1 MAQIE
6 PQAIDEKT
14 IGTSEGQP
22 TLDDGLKET
31 GSIEPRID
39 PAKERILLAKLDLM
53 FTPVIMLVYL
63 SCFLDRSNI
72 GNVKVAGMPEDI
84 GASNQ
89 QFSTAVS
96 IFYATYVVFETPF
109 AILLKK
115 LTPRVLLSSLCIVW
129 SLTTI
134 FSGFIQNVGGLY
146 TSRLV
151 LGACEAGL
159 FPALTLY
166 LTTVYKRDELAKRVA
181 YLFSC
186 TALSGAFGG
195 LLAYALLQMDG
206 VAGYAGWRWVYIIE
220 GIFSV
225 VIAVAVWFG
234 LPTNPAEAWFL
245 SAEQKGIM
253 RIRQEQTAQYMG
265 SDELDWEE
273 IRIAFKDPKVYL
285 SAVIQ
290 FCQDIL
296 LYGFSTFLPAILKSA
311 GYNSLQSNYLTVPV
325 YMFGAIVF
333 IAAAVASDRLR
344 LRSPF
349 ILLANVFGIVGY
361 IVLLTVPSNNG
372 VRYFATFLCAVA
384 VYNGPGLNVTWIN
397 VNVAPHYRR
406 ATSIGVQQTIANTAG
421 IVAGQ
426 IYRTSPYKLG
436 HSFSLGALCLA
447 QVMVVVKMFYIRWW
461 NTRKEKIARG
471 EIEDTRKYKT
481 GDRELDFKYHL

>member
-1 MAQIE
+1 MADVANQL
-6 PQAIDEKT
+6 PVDEKAVDAM
-14 IGTSEGQP
+14 GNAEKDV
-22 TLDDGLKET
+22 LHEV
-31 GSIEPRID
+31 GSMEPEID
-39 PAKERILLAKLDLM
+39 PHKEKILLAKLDLF

-84 GASNQ
+84 GASDQ

-96 IFYATYVVFETPF
+96 IFYATYVTFETPF

-115 LTPRVLLSSLCIVW
+115 LTPRLLLTSLCVVW

-134 FSGFIQNVGGLY
+134 FSGFIHNVGGLY
-146 TSRLV
+146 ASRLV

-159 FPALTLY
+159 FPSLTLY
-166 LTTVYKRDELAKRVA
+166 LTMVYRREEQAKRVA

-186 TALSGAFGG
+186 TALAGAFGG
-195 LLAYALLQMDG
+195 LLAWSLLQMDG
-206 VAGYAGWRWVYIIE
+206 VANYAGWRWVYIIE
-220 GIFSV
+220 GIFSML
-225 VIAVAVWFG
+225 IAVIVWFG

-245 SAEQKGIM
+245 SAEQKEMM
-253 RIRQEQTAQYMG
+253 RIRHRQRAQYMG
-265 SDELDWEE
+265 SEELDWQEV
-273 IRIAFKDPKVYL
+273 RIAFKDPKLYL
-285 SAVIQ
+285 SGAIQ

-296 LYGFSTFLPAILKSA
+296 LYGFSTFLPAILKAA
-311 GYNSLQSNYLTVPV
+311 GYDTLQSNYLTVPV
-325 YMFGAIVF
+325 YLFGAAAF
-333 IAAAVASDRLR
+333 IAAAIISDRLR

-349 ILLANVFGIVGY
+349 ILFANVFGIVGY
-361 IVLLTVPSNNG
+361 ILLLTVSTDG

-406 ATSIGVQQTIANTAG
+406 ATTIGFQQTIANTAG

-426 IYRTSPYKLG
+426 IYRKSPYKLG
-436 HSFSLGALCLA
+436 HSFSLGALCVS
-447 QVMVVVKMFYIRWW
+447 QVLIVVKMLYIKWW
-461 NTRKEKIARG
+461 NIRKEKIASG
-471 EIEDTRKYKT
+471 KIEDTRKYKT